1 MREDSGSDAAET
13 RLNRLLNL
21 ILETAVDVLGFDAS
35 TVTAR
40 HSDRSLSTIAATDQ
54 RLLELDN
61 AQYESGA
68 GPCLTVLDPH
78 DPIYLEIDKGDSD
91 EAWDQFRR
99 AAADLGVETTLS
111 IHIPTDASAIAASFN
126 LYAKRRLEYGEQ
138 QLRTAES
145 FAQQLAAAIQG
156 VDAYRSTARL
166 AHDLAEAMR
175 SRAIIEQAKG
185 MLMAEHRIDA
195 DQAFERLTQLSQQSR
210 MKLREVARRLVDE
223 RAGPEPSVSPR

>member
-1 MREDSGSDAAET
+1 MREDSGADAAET

-21 ILETAVDVLGFDAS
+21 ILETAVDVLGFDAA

-54 RLLELDN
+54 RLVDLDN
-61 AQYESGA
+61 AQYEAGA

-78 DPIYLEIDKGDSD
+78 HPIYFDVDEGDSE
-91 EAWDQFRR
+91 EAWDHFRR
-99 AAADLGVETTLS
+99 VADDLGVTTTLS
-111 IHIPTDASAIAASFN
+111 IHIPTDANEVAASFN
-126 LYAKRRLEYGEQ
+126 LYAKRQLESGEQ
-138 QLRTAES
+138 HLRTAES

-166 AHDLAEAMR
+166 AQDLAEAMR
-175 SRAIIEQAKG
+175 SRAVIEQAKG

-195 DQAFERLTQLSQQSR
+195 DRAFEQLTQLSQQSR
-210 MKLREVARRLVDE
+210 MKLRDVARRLVDE
-223 RAGPEPSVSPR
+223 RAGRESSVSP

>member
-1 MREDSGSDAAET
+1 MREDSGADAAET

-21 ILETAVDVLGFDAS
+21 ILETAVDVLGFDAA

-54 RLLELDN
+54 RLVDLDN
-61 AQYESGA
+61 AQYEAGA

-78 DPIYLEIDKGDSD
+78 HPIYFDVDEGDSE
-91 EAWDQFRR
+91 EAWDHFRR
-99 AAADLGVETTLS
+99 VADDLGVTTTLS
-111 IHIPTDASAIAASFN
+111 IHIPTDANEVAASFN
-126 LYAKRRLEYGEQ
+126 LYAKRQLESGEQ
-138 QLRTAES
+138 HLRTAER

-166 AHDLAEAMR
+166 AQDLAEAMR
-175 SRAIIEQAKG
+175 SRAVIEQAKG

-195 DQAFERLTQLSQQSR
+195 DRAFEQLTQLSQQSR
-210 MKLREVARRLVDE
+210 MKLRDVARRLVDE
-223 RAGPEPSVSPR
+223 RAGRESSVSP

>member
-1 MREDSGSDAAET
+1 MREDSGADAAET

-21 ILETAVDVLGFDAS
+21 ILETAVDVLGFDAA

-54 RLLELDN
+54 RLVDLDN
-61 AQYESGA
+61 AQYEAGA

-78 DPIYLEIDKGDSD
+78 HPIYFDVDEGDSE
-91 EAWDQFRR
+91 EAWDHFRR
-99 AAADLGVETTLS
+99 VADDLGVTTTLS
-111 IHIPTDASAIAASFN
+111 IHIPTDANEVAASFN
-126 LYAKRRLEYGEQ
+126 LYAKRQLESGEQ
-138 QLRTAES
+138 HLRTAES

-166 AHDLAEAMR
+166 AQDLAQAMR
-175 SRAIIEQAKG
+175 SRAVIEQAKG

-195 DQAFERLTQLSQQSR
+195 DRAFEQLTQLSQQSR
-210 MKLREVARRLVDE
+210 MKLRDVARRLVDE
-223 RAGPEPSVSPR
+223 RAGREPSVSPQ

>member
-21 ILETAVDVLGFDAS
+21 ILETAVDVLGFDGS

-40 HSDRSLSTIAATDQ
+40 HPDRSLSTIAATDQ
-54 RLLELDN
+54 RFIELDR

-68 GPCLTVLDPH
+68 GPCLAVLDPH
-78 DPIYLEIDKGDSD
+78 DPIYLEIAEPDPDQ
-91 EAWDQFRR
+91 AWDHFRR
-99 AAADLGVETTLS
+99 TAGDLGVVSTLS
-111 IHIPTDASAIAASFN
+111 IHVPTDISEMAASFN
-126 LYAKRRLEYGEQ
+126 LYAKRRLESGEE

-166 AHDLAEAMR
+166 ANDLAEAMR
-175 SRAIIEQAKG
+175 SRAVIEQAKG

-195 DQAFERLTQLSQQSR
+195 DEAFKRLTQQSQHSR
-210 MKLREVARRLVDE
+210 MKLRDVARRLVNE
-223 RAGPEPSVSPR
+223 RAGASPGSGPP

>member
-40 HSDRSLSTIAATDQ
+40 HPDESLSTIAATDQ
-54 RLLELDN
+54 RFIELDR

-68 GPCLTVLDPH
+68 GPCLAVLDPH
-78 DPIYLEIDKGDSD
+78 DPIYLEIAEPDPTD
-91 EAWDQFRR
+91 AWDHFRR
-99 AAADLGVETTLS
+99 TAVDLGVESTLS
-111 IHIPTDASAIAASFN
+111 IHIPTDVGPVAASFN
-126 LYAKRRLEYGEQ
+126 LYAKRRLESGEAQ
-138 QLRTAES
+138 VRTAES
-145 FAQQLAAAIQG
+145 FAQQLAASIQG

-166 AHDLAEAMR
+166 ANDLAEAMR
-175 SRAIIEQAKG
+175 SRAVIEQAKG

-195 DQAFERLTQLSQQSR
+195 EEAFERLAQQSQHSR
-210 MKLREVARRLVDE
+210 VKLRDVARRLVDE
-223 RAGPEPSVSPR
+223 RTRSDSESGPP

>member
-1 MREDSGSDAAET
+1 MREDSGADAAET

-21 ILETAVDVLGFDAS
+21 ILETAVDVLGFDAA

-54 RLLELDN
+54 RLVDLDN
-61 AQYESGA
+61 AQYEAGA

-78 DPIYLEIDKGDSD
+78 HPIYFDVDEGDSE
-91 EAWDQFRR
+91 EAWDHFRR
-99 AAADLGVETTLS
+99 VADDLGVTTTLS
-111 IHIPTDASAIAASFN
+111 IHIPTDANEVAASFN
-126 LYAKRRLEYGEQ
+126 LYAKRQLESGEQ
-138 QLRTAES
+138 HLRTAER

-166 AHDLAEAMR
+166 AQDLAQAMR
-175 SRAIIEQAKG
+175 SRAVIEQAKG

-195 DQAFERLTQLSQQSR
+195 DRAFEQLTQLSQQSR
-210 MKLREVARRLVDE
+210 MKLRDVARRLVDE
-223 RAGPEPSVSPR
+223 RAGREPSVSP

>member
-1 MREDSGSDAAET
+1 MREDSGADAAET

-21 ILETAVDVLGFDAS
+21 ILETAVDVLGFDAA

-54 RLLELDN
+54 RLVDLDN
-61 AQYESGA
+61 AQYEAGA

-78 DPIYLEIDKGDSD
+78 HPIYFDVDEGDSE
-91 EAWDQFRR
+91 EAWDHFRR
-99 AAADLGVETTLS
+99 VAADLGVTTTLS
-111 IHIPTDASAIAASFN
+111 IHIPTDANEVAASFN
-126 LYAKRRLEYGEQ
+126 LYAKRQLESGEQ
-138 QLRTAES
+138 HLRTAES

-166 AHDLAEAMR
+166 AQDLAQAMR
-175 SRAIIEQAKG
+175 SRAVIEQAKG

-195 DQAFERLTQLSQQSR
+195 DRAFEQLTQLSQQSR
-210 MKLREVARRLVDE
+210 MKLRDVARRLVDE
-223 RAGPEPSVSPR
+223 RAGRESSVSP

>member
-1 MREDSGSDAAET
+1 MREDSGADAAET

-21 ILETAVDVLGFDAS
+21 ILETAVDVLGFDAA

-54 RLLELDN
+54 RLVDLDN
-61 AQYESGA
+61 AQYEAGA

-78 DPIYLEIDKGDSD
+78 HPIYFDVDEGDSE
-91 EAWDQFRR
+91 EAWDHFRR
-99 AAADLGVETTLS
+99 VADDLGVTTTLS
-111 IHIPTDASAIAASFN
+111 IHIPTDANEVAASFN
-126 LYAKRRLEYGEQ
+126 LYAKRQLESGEQ
-138 QLRTAES
+138 HLRTAES

-166 AHDLAEAMR
+166 AQDLAQAMR
-175 SRAIIEQAKG
+175 SRAVIEQAKG

-195 DQAFERLTQLSQQSR
+195 DRAFEQLTQLSQQSR
-210 MKLREVARRLVDE
+210 MKLRDVARRLVDE
-223 RAGPEPSVSPR
+223 RAGRESSVSP

>member
-1 MREDSGSDAAET
+1 MREDSGADAAET

-21 ILETAVDVLGFDAS
+21 ILETAVDVLGFEAA

-78 DPIYLEIDKGDSD
+78 DPIYLDVDEGDSE
-91 EAWDQFRR
+91 EAWDHFRR
-99 AAADLGVETTLS
+99 VAANLGVTTTLS
-111 IHIPTDASAIAASFN
+111 IHIPTDANEVAASFN
-126 LYAKRRLEYGEQ
+126 LYAKRQLESGEQ
-138 QLRTAES
+138 HLRTAES

-195 DQAFERLTQLSQQSR
+195 DQAFARLTQLSQQSR
-210 MKLREVARRLVDE
+210 MKLRDVARRLVDD
-223 RAGPEPSVSPR
+223 RAGPEPSVSPD